1 MADGAQK
8 SSVDHKIRQS
18 MLFTDFIHPVKHL
31 QLHIPDFLHFIRN
44 SVIGNSFLLRLQ
56 FINIFPNQLSVRRH
70 PPVKRP
76 IGILFSHLLQK
87 KHLFLKKPGPQLLQP
102 IPLPELLLG
111 QTPLQPRS
119 KAVYIINRPKQY
131 KLRRIKIPDIL
142 LIKKEKL
149 ILRLIVKAIQG
160 DQLNISLFQHRT
172 PVQLQ
177 HCLPFSLLQPCA
189 GQMLSQAATGRIHS
203 LRGLQNIF
211 IQPVQNPD
219 HLLRTT

>member
-1 MADGAQK
+1 MADLSGLNPRGERIADSGIPTEKAILFRPHILYHVGRLKLRSCRLQKTVIVLPEHTDIQVIVPRNKALVADGAQK

-87 KHLFLKKPGPQLLQP
+87 KHLFLLH
-102 IPLPELLLG
+102 
-111 QTPLQPRS
+111 
-119 KAVYIINRPKQY
+119 
-131 KLRRIKIPDIL
+131 
-142 LIKKEKL
+142 
-149 ILRLIVKAIQG
+149 
-160 DQLNISLFQHRT
+160 FQ
-172 PVQLQ
+172 Q
-177 HCLPFSLLQPCA
+177 S
-189 GQMLSQAATGRIHS
+189 
-203 LRGLQNIF
+203 
-211 IQPVQNPD
+211 
-219 HLLRTT
+219 